1 MAYNSLVDNGFILE
15 KKYFEYS
22 MEKGGYIILL
32 DGFDEVN
39 RERSDKVT
47 LEIKSICNKYNNNRY
62 IISSRPAGHFIGWN
76 DFAEMTTLAL
86 TKDQALSLIN
96 KIEFDEDI
104 KKNFINE
111 LNEKLYERYQSFAS
125 NPLLLTIMLLTY
137 DRHASIPDKLN
148 DFYEQAFTT
157 LFNAHDATKDAYTR
171 DIRTGLGCEDFKLV
185 FSHFCFKSYF
195 DGAYEFTEA
204 KLHQYI
210 KDAKERTN
218 KNKFKIEDFQED
230 LKSSVCML
238 IQEGLNYRFS
248 HRSFQEYFAAW
259 YTCKLPDNVQER
271 LLTSWIKE
279 SDFAYN
285 VDSFITMLFNMQSE
299 KVNRIVFV
307 PALKQLKREYDKYG
321 FTVALLARLFE
332 GISIR
337 RFTNVRDDPRS
348 DYYALSLRVKNSY
361 YSDTLRLA
369 CQLNEYSYSITGDD
383 ERVLAMELRDIMST
397 NKGND
402 PFMSFDVAV
411 NHAGEKRLLHCL
423 TWFYNQMMFGF
434 SLIDKYADINIS
446 RKKKVASILDEL

>member
-1 MAYNSLVDNGFILE
+1 
-15 KKYFEYS
+15 
-22 MEKGGYIILL
+22 L

-39 RERSDKVT
+39 RERSEKVT
-47 LEIKSICNKYNNNRY
+47 LEIKSICNKYNNNKY
-62 IISSRPAGHFIGWN
+62 IISSRPAGNFIGWN

-86 TKDQALSLIN
+86 TKNQALSLIS

-104 KKNFINE
+104 KNNFINE
-111 LNEKLYERYQSFAS
+111 LNERLYKRYQSFAS
-125 NPLLLTIMLLTY
+125 NPLLLTIMLLTF

-195 DGAYEFTEA
+195 DGAYEFTES

-218 KNKFKIEDFQED
+218 KNKFRIEDFQED

-259 YTCKLPDNVQER
+259 YTCKLSDNIQEK
-271 LLTSWIKE
+271 LLASWIKE
-279 SDFAYN
+279 SDYVYN
-285 VDSFITMLFNMQSE
+285 IDSFFTILFNMQSE

-307 PALKQLKREYDKYG
+307 PALKQLKSEYDKHG
-321 FTVALLARLFE
+321 FTIELLTKLFK
-332 GISIR
+332 GIS
-337 RFTNVRDDPRS
+337 VRYLVSAS
-348 DYYALSLRVKNSY
+348 DESNSYAISLRVKHDY
-361 YSDTLRLA
+361 YCTTLRLA
-369 CQLNEYSYSITGDD
+369 CHLNEYSYGVASDD
-383 ERVLAMELRDIMST
+383 ECVLATELYSIMST
-397 NKGND
+397 AKDGD
-402 PFMSFDVAV
+402 LFISFDEAV
-411 NHAGEKRLLHCL
+411 NHAGENRLLHCL
-423 TWFYNQMMFGF
+423 TWFYNQMLFGF
-434 SLIDKYADINIS
+434 SLLEKYADINIS